1 MQILIILFTAAL
13 FFALTPHIL
22 VTIPA
27 HGSKY
32 IVALTHALLFALI
45 YYLAQKTFNG
55 INIIVEIVKKIK
67 QDIQSNGYPSNRRV
81 LSYKLPNVVL

>member
-1 MQILIILFTAAL
+1 MQILITLFTAAL

-27 HGSKY
+27 HSNKY

-45 YYLAQKTFNG
+45 YHLAQKTFNG
-55 INIIVEIVKKIK
+55 INIIMEIVKKIK
-67 QDIQSNGYPSNRRV
+67 QDIQSNGYTSNGRV
-81 LSYKLPNVVL
+81 LSYKLPNIVL

>member
-1 MQILIILFTAAL
+1 MHLIMTLFTAAL

-32 IVALTHALLFALI
+32 IIALTHALLFALI
-45 YYLAQKTFNG
+45 YHLAQKTFNG
-55 INIIVEIVKKIK
+55 TNIIMEIVKKIK
-67 QDIQSNGYPSNRRV
+67 QDIQSSGYPSNRRV
-81 LSYKLPNVVL
+81 LSYKLPNIVL